1 MPELLFKPTLAGR
14 QDPSVQACIDKAISN
29 VPMDL
34 KNEMWNNIVMSGGNT
49 MFPNFKE
56 KMMQELRIIASTNSN
71 IKEIIS
77 KPERRYAAWIGG
89 SIVSSIQNFQGYWI
103 EQNEYKESGG
113 GSTIIHRKCF

>member
-1 MPELLFKPTLAGR
+1 MPELLFKPTLGGR
-14 QDPSVQACIDKAISN
+14 QDLSVQLCIDKAIYN
-29 VPMDL
+29 VPQDL

-89 SIVSSIQNFQGYWI
+89 SIVSSIQNFQG
-103 EQNEYKESGG
+103 
-113 GSTIIHRKCF
+113 